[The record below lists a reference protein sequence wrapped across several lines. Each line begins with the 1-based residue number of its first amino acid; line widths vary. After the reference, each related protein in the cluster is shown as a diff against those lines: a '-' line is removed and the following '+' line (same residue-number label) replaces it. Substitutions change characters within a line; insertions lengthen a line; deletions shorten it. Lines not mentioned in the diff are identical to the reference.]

1 MNSSLQRKCPPG
13 TIPVGR
19 GGTHCPEVLC
29 QGRYRMEEAK
39 RSHRFSIDGYEIS
52 ASFSDKKNPAAIR
65 QARDILLKTFAVG
78 ILDVPGRGSYN
89 GYNRTPLA
97 P

>member
-1 MNSSLQRKCPPG
+1 M
-13 TIPVGR
+13 
-19 GGTHCPEVLC
+19 

-52 ASFSDKKNPAAIR
+52 ASFSDKKNPTAID

-78 ILDVPGRGSYN
+78 ILDAQAKGSYN
-89 GYNRTPLA
+89 NSSRSPIV

>member
-1 MNSSLQRKCPPG
+1 
-13 TIPVGR
+13 
-19 GGTHCPEVLC
+19 
-29 QGRYRMEEAK
+29 MEEAK

-65 QARDILLKTFAVG
+65 QAREILLKTFPVG
-78 ILDVPGRGSYN
+78 ILDAPVKVSYN
-89 GYNRTPLA
+89 NNSRSPIV

>member
-1 MNSSLQRKCPPG
+1 
-13 TIPVGR
+13 
-19 GGTHCPEVLC
+19 
-29 QGRYRMEEAK
+29 MEEAK

-65 QARDILLKTFAVG
+65 QARDILLKSFAVG
-78 ILDVPGRGSYN
+78 ILDVHGRGSYN

>member
-1 MNSSLQRKCPPG
+1 
-13 TIPVGR
+13 
-19 GGTHCPEVLC
+19 
-29 QGRYRMEEAK
+29 MEEVK
-39 RSHRFSIDGYEIS
+39 HSHKLSVDGYEIS

-78 ILDVPGRGSYN
+78 ILDAQVKGSYN
-89 GYNRTPLA
+89 NSRSPIV

>member
-1 MNSSLQRKCPPG
+1 
-13 TIPVGR
+13 
-19 GGTHCPEVLC
+19 
-29 QGRYRMEEAK
+29 MEEAK

-65 QARDILLKTFAVG
+65 QAREILLKTFAVG
-78 ILDVPGRGSYN
+78 ILDAPVEGSYN
-89 GYNRTPLA
+89 SNIRRPLA

>member
-1 MNSSLQRKCPPG
+1 
-13 TIPVGR
+13 
-19 GGTHCPEVLC
+19 
-29 QGRYRMEEAK
+29 MEEVK
-39 RSHRFSIDGYEIS
+39 RSHTLSIDGYEIS

-78 ILDVPGRGSYN
+78 ILDAQVKGSYN
-89 GYNRTPLA
+89 NSSRSPIV

>member
-1 MNSSLQRKCPPG
+1 
-13 TIPVGR
+13 
-19 GGTHCPEVLC
+19 
-29 QGRYRMEEAK
+29 MEEAK

-78 ILDVPGRGSYN
+78 ILDAPVKGSYN
-89 GYNRTPLA
+89 NSSRSPIV

>member
-1 MNSSLQRKCPPG
+1 
-13 TIPVGR
+13 
-19 GGTHCPEVLC
+19 
-29 QGRYRMEEAK
+29 MEEVK
-39 RSHRFSIDGYEIS
+39 HSHKLSVDGYEIS

-65 QARDILLKTFAVG
+65 QAREILLKSFAVG

-89 GYNRTPLA
+89 GYSRTPLA

>member
-1 MNSSLQRKCPPG
+1 
-13 TIPVGR
+13 
-19 GGTHCPEVLC
+19 
-29 QGRYRMEEAK
+29 MEEAK

-65 QARDILLKTFAVG
+65 QAREILLKTFAVG
-78 ILDVPGRGSYN
+78 ILDAPVKGSYN
-89 GYNRTPLA
+89 NSSRSPIV